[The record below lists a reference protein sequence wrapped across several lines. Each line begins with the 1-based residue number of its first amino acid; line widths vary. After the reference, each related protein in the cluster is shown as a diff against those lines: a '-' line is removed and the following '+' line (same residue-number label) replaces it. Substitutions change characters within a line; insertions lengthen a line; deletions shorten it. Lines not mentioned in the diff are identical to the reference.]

1 MAEYSA
7 AAVEVGLRQGP
18 VEDISRHTE
27 HFWTTTAAL
36 MEAEARDK
44 NSGPTETARR
54 DASMRAH
61 ALMRQG
67 LADEG
72 LHYALMSLSKDR
84 SSRPPY
90 SRIGIT
96 T

>member
-1 MAEYSA
+1 
-7 AAVEVGLRQGP
+7 
-18 VEDISRHTE
+18 
-27 HFWTTTAAL
+27 
-36 MEAEARDK
+36 
-44 NSGPTETARR
+44 
-54 DASMRAH
+54 
-61 ALMRQG
+61 MRQG

-84 SSRPPY
+84 SSRPSY